1 MALISVTT
9 AIRRVP
15 QAANVDAEVLSDAIE
30 EAQSLADGACKHTL
44 ESASYTDYY
53 DIGSAQGVVSLRQF
67 PVTGTPVVLAGG
79 VTLVADVGYALDTA
93 SGILSGTFP
102 AGPRN
107 LQVIYT
113 AGYTQATCPAGLR
126 RVLCQIVGWLLETSG
141 NTGATSEGQDGYN
154 VTYEAL
160 RDGLPESLWNALQ
173 LWRKVVLG

>member
-1 MALISVTT
+1 MLLISVTT

-30 EAQSLADGACKHTL
+30 EAQSLADSACKHFL
-44 ESASYTDYY
+44 GYGRYTDYY

-67 PVTGTPVVLAGG
+67 PVIGTPVVLAGG
-79 VTLVADVGYALDTA
+79 VTLVANVDYTLDPA

-102 AGPRN
+102 SGPCN
-107 LQVIYT
+107 LSVAYT
-113 AGYTQATCPAGLR
+113 AGYTLSTCPAGLR

-154 VTYEAL
+154 VTYETL

-173 LWRKVVLG
+173 PWRKVVLG